1 MSFSAVNILG
11 TMPEIYLTF
20 FGCILLILET
30 MVPKEKRP
38 WLAYFTIIGLV
49 FAMVASIGLNGKGLP
64 LYSGLYIIDPFS
76 NFFKITI
83 YAAAIITVLL
93 SLPYLEQE
101 DIHIGEYYAFLLFS
115 VVGMMVMV
123 SAGDLITLFLG
134 IELMSLCFYVL
145 VGLKRDSTRSVE
157 AAFKYFLL
165 GAFSAA
171 ILLFGISFLYGA
183 AGTETISGLANFI
196 NNPGALKPMVIVG
209 MILTLV
215 GFTFKVSAVPFHM
228 WTPDVYEGA
237 PTVVTGFMA
246 AAAKIAAFGV
256 FLRVFWVA
264 FSGNRHDWDLLIILI
279 SILSMA
285 VGNLVAILQT
295 NLKRML
301 AYSSIGHAGYAL
313 MGLLLPNRESL
324 FALLFYVFTYMF
336 MTLGAFGVILMMRKK
351 GVEGE
356 DISDF
361 TGLHKRG
368 SDNQEGTPTVLQM
381 VFSGHLDQF
390 FSHQNATEERINHAK
405 RKKALQECHRCQRRK
420 QDHPQKVGNGV
431 NEKKTPVFIVNDDC
445 SKTDKSPDGTND
457 PSFHLQVA
465 YSWNIT
471 PLGNLFLTRK
481 FFLRWLFRTRLFL
494 VPRLI
499 HPLLASTAE
508 RMLSR
513 KSPISFP

>member
-30 MVPKEKRP
+30 MVPKEKRS
-38 WLAYFTIIGLV
+38 WLAYFTIIALV

-83 YAAAIITVLL
+83 YAAGIITVLL

-101 DIHIGEYYAFLLFS
+101 DIHLGEYYAFLLFAI
-115 VVGMMVMV
+115 VGMMVMV
-123 SAGDLITLFLG
+123 SSGDLITLFLG

-145 VGLKRDSTRSVE
+145 VGLKREDTRSVE

-165 GAFSAA
+165 GAFSSA
-171 ILLFGISFLYGA
+171 IFLFGISFLYGA
-183 AGTETISGLANFI
+183 SGTETISGLANFI
-196 NNPGALKPMVIVG
+196 NNPGALKPMVIGG

-324 FALLFYVFTYMF
+324 FALLFYAFTYVF
-336 MTLGAFGVILMMRKK
+336 MTLGAFGIILMMRKK

-356 DISDF
+356 EISDF
-361 TGLHKRG
+361 TGLHKSHPVAAFAMLIFMFSLAG
-368 SDNQEGTPTVLQM
+368 IPPFGGFLAKFYIFFAAIHAGYTWLALLGVLFAAIGAYYYIKIVMAMYMKDPQENVVFHSTPMGRLALLVTAGTTMLLGVYPGPFVEYIKSSL
-381 VFSGHLDQF
+381 
-390 FSHQNATEERINHAK
+390 
-405 RKKALQECHRCQRRK
+405 AL
-420 QDHPQKVGNGV
+420 
-431 NEKKTPVFIVNDDC
+431 F
-445 SKTDKSPDGTND
+445 
-457 PSFHLQVA
+457 
-465 YSWNIT
+465 
-471 PLGNLFLTRK
+471 
-481 FFLRWLFRTRLFL
+481 
-494 VPRLI
+494 VP
-499 HPLLASTAE
+499 
-508 RMLSR
+508 
-513 KSPISFP
+513 